1 MVMLGLDFPS
11 PLSRG
16 GVRGG
21 AAPLRHAKSPT
32 PAPPRERRGGENSA
46 ERGNPR
52 YLAAFS
58 ALTSSVTAASEDLI
72 SPWKNFVTTS
82 W

>member
-1 MVMLGLDFPS
+1 MGRRLV
-11 PLSRG
+11 
-16 GVRGG
+16 
-21 AAPLRHAKSPT
+21 RHAKSPT
-32 PAPPRERRGGENSA
+32 PGPSPQERGGENPA
-46 ERGNPR
+46 MGRGNPR
-52 YLAAFS
+52 YFAAFS

>member
-1 MVMLGLDFPS
+1 MRREFPS

-21 AAPLRHAKSPT
+21 AAPLRHAKSPP
-32 PAPPRERRGGENSA
+32 PAPSRKTRGGENPA
-46 ERGNPR
+46 MGGGNPR
-52 YLAAFS
+52 YFAAFS